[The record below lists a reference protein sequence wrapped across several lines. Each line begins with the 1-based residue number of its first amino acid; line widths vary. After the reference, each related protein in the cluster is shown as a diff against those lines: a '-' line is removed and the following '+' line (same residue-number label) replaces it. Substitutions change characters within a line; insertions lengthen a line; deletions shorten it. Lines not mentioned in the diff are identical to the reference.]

1 MALRSA
7 KESCLV
13 PDGPLSLRATRPLL
27 VVVVGLAVVVV
38 AEVAVVVGLTLLMV
52 VWPEVEATA
61 LLEEVLAADGA
72 VVISAD

>member
-1 MALRSA
+1 
-7 KESCLV
+7 
-13 PDGPLSLRATRPLL
+13 LL